1 MRTKSIAQSLKSIIP
16 VPAPDSPNTFVTSIE
31 YQPGNGSRYKIILID
46 QTKAEE
52 GCYTVAL
59 MTAGHGTCMNI
70 MPNGSYVSAAYV
82 GEKLKVSNADAVILA
97 ELIAHLT
104 HRTAADASDPESY
117 K

>member
-1 MRTKSIAQSLKSIIP
+1 MRTKSIPSSLKSVIP

-31 YQPGNGSRYKIILID
+31 YQPGNGSRYKIIFID

-59 MTAGHGTCMNI
+59 MTEGHGTCMNV
-70 MPNGSYVSAAYV
+70 MPNGGYLSAGYVR
-82 GEKLKVSNADAVILA
+82 EKLKVGLGDAVILA

-104 HRTAADASDPESY
+104 HRTAADASLEGSY